1 MVQNSMIDKLDEDL
15 KNAMKS
21 GDKIRLETIRM
32 MKASLQKVV
41 IDKGSAFTDDDR
53 MSFLLAESKRRK
65 EAIELY
71 EKGGRQDLADK
82 EKQELAI
89 ISEYLP
95 KPMDDTILAKI
106 IEAAIAEV
114 GAQTAKD
121 MGKVMS
127 AVMAKVKGQAD
138 GKKVQE
144 IVKSKLGQVSS

>member
-1 MVQNSMIDKLDEDL
+1 MVQNSMMDKLNEDL
-15 KNAMKS
+15 KHAMKS
-21 GDKIRLETIRM
+21 GDKMRLETIRM
-32 MKASLQKVV
+32 MKASLQKIV
-41 IDKGSAFTDDDR
+41 IEKGSAFTPDDGL
-53 MSFLLAESKRRK
+53 SFLLAESKRRK

-82 EKQELAI
+82 EKNELEI

-95 KPMDDTILAKI
+95 KPMDEVELTKI
-106 IEAAIAEV
+106 VEEAIKEV

-144 IVKSKLGQVSS
+144 IVKSKLV